1 MKVVA
6 LFSSPRAKSNSTI
19 LGQAAVR
26 ATGSSEISSFFLNDL
41 NPRGCQACWLC
52 KTKTEVCVLKD
63 DLTQVLAAA
72 AHADFIILTSPI
84 FIGDVSAQ
92 LKIFI
97 DRTFSW
103 YKTDFKTNPEPGRLP
118 PGKKLLLITSQFNPD
133 PAKYASC
140 QDYYISYFRSQ
151 GFKADSLVAA
161 DIGLL
166 DVTTEQPELLV
177 EVTRKVAVLL
187 ED

>member
-6 LFSSPRAKSNSTI
+6 IFGSPRAKSNSTI
-19 LGQAAVR
+19 LGQAAVL
-26 ATGSSEISSFFLNDL
+26 ATGSSEASSFFLNDL
-41 NPRGCQACWLC
+41 SPRGCQACWLC
-52 KTKTEVCVLKD
+52 KTETEVCVLKD
-63 DLTQVLAAA
+63 DLAPILAAA
-72 AHADFIILTSPI
+72 AQADFIILTSPI

-103 YKTDFKTNPEPGRLP
+103 YKSDFKSNPEPGRLP

-133 PAKYASC
+133 PVKYASC
-140 QDYYISYFRSQ
+140 QDYYVGYFRGQ

-166 DVTTEQPELLV
+166 DVTTEQPELLE
-177 EVTRKVAVLL
+177 EVARKVAVLL
-187 ED
+187 KD